1 MQIVDEWKKRKK
13 KEKLNINN
21 KYILEDDLLE
31 EINDFIRASPKH
43 SYLCYDNYTGNYA
56 DLIPLICNEIHNN
69 CHFLGRVP
77 PFIDK
82 ELKVNFF

>member
-31 EINDFIRASPKH
+31 EINDFIRTSPKR
-43 SYLCYDNYTGNYA
+43 SRIL
-56 DLIPLICNEIHNN
+56 
-69 CHFLGRVP
+69 
-77 PFIDK
+77 
-82 ELKVNFF
+82 